1 MNFRNSILLALLIF
15 ILACEKNE
23 DEPSLLPDFPAFISA
38 VDISS
43 YPEIAQGGTVFFDLE
58 GNEKD
63 LLDILHERG
72 INTIRLRLW
81 FQPASEHS
89 GFQEVKQFSKE
100 LKETGFRI
108 LLSVHYSDTWAD
120 PGQQETPAR
129 WQGVS
134 FESLRDSVY
143 AYTQKIMRE
152 IKPDYIQLGNEV
164 NSGFLHPH
172 GRLAD
177 HPGQFI
183 ELLETA
189 SRAVRSTKPDAKIIV
204 HYAGIEGADWFY
216 DQVASLDY
224 DIIGLSYYPFWHGK
238 SLVELKNTLEYLEQ
252 EFEKPLLIAETA
264 YPFTLSWNDWTH
276 NIVGLEEQLI
286 LPDFPASPEG
296 QRDFI
301 THLKIILN
309 ELENGIGLC
318 YWGAELV
325 AWKGE
330 EATDG
335 SPWENQALFDFEK
348 RELPALDELGME

>member
-1 MNFRNSILLALLIF
+1 MNFRNSILISLIF
-15 ILACEKNE
+15 FLLSCNMEEENPA
-23 DEPSLLPDFPAFISA
+23 PSPELPAFISA

-43 YPEIAQGGTVFFDLE
+43 YPEIAQVSNVFLDLE

-63 LLDILHERG
+63 LLDILHESG

-81 FQPASEHS
+81 VQPSSEHS
-89 GFQEVKQFSKE
+89 SFQEVKQFSEE

-108 LLSVHYSDTWAD
+108 LLTVHYSDTWAD
-120 PGQQETPAR
+120 PGQQETPSQ
-129 WQGVS
+129 WQTLSFGV
-134 FESLRDSVY
+134 LKDSVY

-183 ELLETA
+183 ELMETA
-189 SRAVRSTKPDAKIIV
+189 GQAVRSTKPDAKIIV
-204 HYAGIEGADWFY
+204 HYAGIEGANWFY
-216 DQVASLDY
+216 DQIASLDY
-224 DIIGLSYYPFWHGK
+224 DIIGLSYYPFWHEK

-252 EFEKPLLIAETA
+252 AFEKPLLIAETA
-264 YPFTLSWNDWTH
+264 YPFTLAWNDWTH

-318 YWGAELV
+318 YWGSELI

-335 SPWENQALFDFEK
+335 SPWENQALFDFDK
-348 RELPALDELGME
+348 RELPVLDELGME